1 MRVAGIACLVLMSG
15 FALPLCAQTPS
26 LADVAER
33 EKARRAALTESSRVY
48 ANDDLRGGLRLT
60 TGRATPDLEPD
71 TLLPPD
77 EPPPALDSET
87 PPRDEAS
94 WRDRIT
100 SAREDRRRAE
110 LMAAALQNRIDGLW
124 SAFTSRDDPVQR
136 SQIERD
142 RNDALQEL
150 QRTEDEVDCLD
161 QEIRDIQEEARQSG
175 VPPGWLR

>member
-1 MRVAGIACLVLMSG
+1 MSG

-48 ANDDLRGGLRLT
+48 TNDDLRGGLRLT
-60 TGRATPDLEPD
+60 TGRATPAIEPD
-71 TLLPPD
+71 TLPAPD
-77 EPPPALDSET
+77 EPPPALDSKT
-87 PPRDEAS
+87 PPRDEAA

-100 SAREDRRRAE
+100 SAREDKQRAE
-110 LMAAALQNRIDGLW
+110 LMTAALQNRIDGLW
-124 SAFTSRDDPVQR
+124 AAFTSRDDPVQR

-150 QRTEDEVDCLD
+150 ERTEDEVDRLD